1 MVTFGDKW
9 LAGCLIRHAGFIF
22 STMVYPIVL
31 RWLPGLIRSDVVIWL
46 DASMRLQMWLQ
57 KMRNRYQIVFSRLS
71 QLRSLISISLF
82 N

>member
-9 LAGCLIRHAGFIF
+9 LTGCQIRHAGFIF

-31 RWLPGLIRSDVVIWL
+31 RRLPGLIRNDVVIWS
-46 DASMRLQMWLQ
+46 DVSMRLQMWLQ

-71 QLRSLISISLF
+71 QLRSLISIHLF